1 MIPLANGR
9 WGHSLHPPLLCVLTE
24 FSRTLK
30 KAKCMIHSVSQV
42 NAQESCGRLWR
53 FADCEFD
60 ELSLQLRV
68 KGQAVDLELKPLEV
82 LLQLLLHAGEVVTKE
97 ELLDSVW
104 PGLTVVD
111 GSLATAMSKLRRA
124 LGDENSTVV
133 LTVPRVGYR
142 LAVPVHS
149 KPVGTLN
156 PWAELGLKEGDSVPG
171 REHWSLARQLDV
183 SASSEVWLAQHPKTH
198 ELRVF
203 KFASN
208 LVRLKGLKRE
218 VTVAR
223 FLRESLGERP
233 EFVRVL
239 EWNFD
244 TQPHFLESE
253 YGGPNLAEWAK
264 SQGGLIETPL
274 HTRIRLI
281 ADVANAVAEAHEVGV
296 LHKDLKPANILVT
309 TGANSKWQ
317 IKIADFGSA
326 SLVEPSRLKALGITN
341 LGLTQTGGPQTPSL
355 TGTLIYLAPEV
366 LSGQSPTAPADV
378 YSLGVMLYQVV
389 IGDFRKPLAPGW
401 EAEIEDSLIRQ
412 DIADAACG
420 DPTRRI
426 TSAAELA
433 ERLLNLDR
441 RRRER
446 DAIEEAAKRAQLLE
460 RKRAEAQARRPWVL
474 AALLTLLVGLLVSL
488 SLYRRVAG
496 PSSVVRTVAVLP
508 FQNIGSDHSLDF
520 LQLALPDEVATTLSH
535 TRSISIRPV
544 TSTRKYTDPVL
555 DAQKMGR
562 DMQATTIVTGHFLRA
577 GEQLQITLEAI
588 DVETNRSPWRDTL
601 NVPAQNLIAMQEQIA
616 TQVQVG
622 LASALGA
629 SALTADAATRPTNEE
644 AYDLYLRS
652 AAVPDGPESD
662 KQAIGML
669 ERSVGLD
676 PNYAPAWISLGR
688 RYYTEA
694 RFESQTGDEVMMMR
708 FQVATERALALD
720 PNSIIAGAGLAL
732 RSTEQGQ
739 LAKGYQQAADLVRRR
754 PDSADAHFILSYVL
768 RYAGLS
774 EEAAKHC
781 ETAFSL
787 DPHAQTNLLR
797 SCALVFVARGDY
809 SRAMDYVN
817 LDPSSELS
825 KALTI
830 HILVRQGKEKEAQQ
844 VGPSQLP
851 HWGSYNMLLACV
863 HHQPLSEIVRL
874 SNAVQPS
881 ADPEVNYFAA
891 AHLAYC
897 GQSSA
902 ALQMLKRA
910 ILGNYCSYPALDAD
924 PFFASLRANPE
935 FAGIRSSAIACQ
947 NTFLAQRVPP
957 Q

>member
-1 MIPLANGR
+1 
-9 WGHSLHPPLLCVLTE
+9 
-24 FSRTLK
+24 
-30 KAKCMIHSVSQV
+30 
-42 NAQESCGRLWR
+42 
-53 FADCEFD
+53 
-60 ELSLQLRV
+60 
-68 KGQAVDLELKPLEV
+68 
-82 LLQLLLHAGEVVTKE
+82 
-97 ELLDSVW
+97 
-104 PGLTVVD
+104 VD
-111 GSLATAMSKLRRA
+111 GALATAMSKLRRA

-133 LTVPRVGYR
+133 LTLPRVGYR

-149 KPVGTLN
+149 KPVGAVN

-171 REHWSLARQLDV
+171 REHWRLARRLDV
-183 SASSEVWLAQHPKTH
+183 SASSEVWLAEHPKTH

-203 KFASN
+203 KFATN

-233 EFVRVL
+233 EFVRLL

-244 TQPHFLESE
+244 APPHFLESE

-264 SQGGLIETPL
+264 SQGGLIEAPL
-274 HTRIRLI
+274 QTRILLV
-281 ADVANAVAEAHEVGV
+281 ADIANAVAAAHEVGV
-296 LHKDLKPANILVT
+296 LHKDLKPSNILVT
-309 TGANSKWQ
+309 TGGGGKWQ
-317 IKIADFGSA
+317 IKVADFGSA

-341 LGLTQTGGPQTPSL
+341 LGLTQTGGLPTSSL
-355 TGTLIYLAPEV
+355 TGTLMYLAPEV

-441 RRRER
+441 RRRDR
-446 DAIEEAAKRAQLLE
+446 DAIEEAAKRAQVLE
-460 RKRAEAQARRPWVL
+460 RKRAEARARRPWFL

-535 TRSISIRPV
+535 TRSISIRPF

-588 DVETNRSPWRDTL
+588 DVETNRSLWRNTFNL
-601 NVPAQNLIAMQEQIA
+601 SAQNLIAMQGQIS
-616 TQVQVG
+616 TQAQVG

-629 SALTADAATRPTNEE
+629 SALTADAVTRPTNEE

-652 AAVPDGPESD
+652 AAVPDGPDSD
-662 KQAIGML
+662 KQAIAML
-669 ERSVGLD
+669 EKSVGLD

-694 RFESQTGDEVMMMR
+694 RFESQTGDEVMMER

-754 PDSADAHFILSYVL
+754 PDSAEAHFILSYVL
-768 RYAGLS
+768 RYAGLT
-774 EEAAKHC
+774 EEAAKQC
-781 ETAFSL
+781 DIAFSL
-787 DPHAQTNLLR
+787 DPHTQTNLLR
-797 SCALVFVARGDY
+797 SCAMVFVVRRDY
-809 SRAMDYVN
+809 PRAMEYLNV
-817 LDPSSELS
+817 DPSSELS

-830 HILVRQGKEKEAQQ
+830 DILVRQGKEKEALQ
-844 VGPSQLP
+844 VGASQLP
-851 HWGSYNMLLACV
+851 HWGSYNILLACV
-863 HHQPLSEIVRL
+863 GHEPLPEIVRL

-881 ADPEVNYFAA
+881 ADPELNYFAA
-891 AHLAYC
+891 SHLAYC

-902 ALQMLKRA
+902 ALQMLRRA
-910 ILGNYCSYPALDAD
+910 ILGNYCSYPALDTD
-924 PFFASLRANPE
+924 PLFAALRSKPE
-935 FAGIRSSAIACQ
+935 FTEVRSSAITCQ
-947 NTFLAQRVPP
+947 NNFLAQRVLP

>member
-1 MIPLANGR
+1 M
-9 WGHSLHPPLLCVLTE
+9 LCVLTE

-30 KAKCMIHSVSQV
+30 KAECMVHNSSQV
-42 NAQESCGRLWR
+42 TAQESCGRLWR

-68 KGQAVDLELKPLEV
+68 KGQAVDMELKPLEV

-97 ELLDSVW
+97 ELLESVW

-111 GSLATAMSKLRRA
+111 GSLATAVSKLRRA

-156 PWAELGLKEGDSVPG
+156 PWAKLGFKEGDSVPG
-171 REHWSLARQLDV
+171 REHWRLARRMDV
-183 SASSEVWLAQHPKTH
+183 SASSEVWLAEHPKTH

-203 KFASN
+203 KFASTM
-208 LVRLKGLKRE
+208 VRLKGLKRE

-223 FLRESLGERP
+223 FLRECLGERH
-233 EFVRVL
+233 EFVRLL

-244 TQPHFLESE
+244 TPPHFLESE
-253 YGGPNLAEWAK
+253 YGGPNLAEWAMT
-264 SQGGLIETPL
+264 QGGLAGIPL
-274 HTRIRLI
+274 ETRIRLI
-281 ADVANAVAEAHEVGV
+281 ADVANAVAAAHEVGV

-309 TGANSKWQ
+309 VGANGKLE
-317 IKIADFGSA
+317 IKVADFGSA
-326 SLVEPSRLKALGITN
+326 SLVEPSRLKAMGITN
-341 LGLTQTGGPQTPSL
+341 LGLTQTGGPQTTSL
-355 TGTLIYLAPEV
+355 TGTLMYLPPEV

-401 EAEIEDSLIRQ
+401 EAEIEAPLLRQ

-420 DPTRRI
+420 DPARRI
-426 TSAAELA
+426 ASAAELA
-433 ERLLNLDR
+433 QRLLNLDR
-441 RRRER
+441 RRKERE
-446 DAIEEAAKRAQLLE
+446 ALEEAAKSAQVLE
-460 RKRAEAQARRPWVL
+460 RKRAEARARRPWIL
-474 AALLTLLVGLLVSL
+474 ASSLALLVGLLVSL
-488 SLYRRVAG
+488 SLYRKVAK
-496 PSSVVRTVAVLP
+496 PSAVMRTVAVLP
-508 FQNIGSDHSLDF
+508 FQNGGSDHSLDF

-535 TRSISIRPV
+535 TRSISIRPF

-555 DAQKMGR
+555 DPQKMGR
-562 DMQATTIVTGHFLRA
+562 EMQVTTIVTGHFLKA
-577 GEQLQITLEAI
+577 GEQLQVTLEAI
-588 DVETNRSPWRDTL
+588 DVEKNRSLWRNTL

-616 TQVQVG
+616 NQTQVG
-622 LASALGA
+622 MASALGA
-629 SALTADAATRPTNEE
+629 SALTADVATRPTNEE

-652 AAVPDGPESD
+652 AAVPDGPD
-662 KQAIGML
+662 ADRQAIAML
-669 ERSVGLD
+669 EKSVGLD
-676 PNYAPAWISLGR
+676 PNYAPAWISLAR

-694 RFESQTGDEVMMMR
+694 RYESATGDEVMMSR

-720 PNSIIAGAGLAL
+720 PNSIQASAGLAL
-732 RSTEQGQ
+732 RHTEQGE

-754 PDSADAHFILSYVL
+754 PDSADALFILSYVF

-774 EEAAKHC
+774 EEAGKQC
-781 ETAFSL
+781 DIAFSL
-787 DPHAQTNLLR
+787 DPHTQTNLLR
-797 SCALVFVARGDY
+797 SCAVVFIALGDY
-809 SRAMDYVN
+809 RRATDYLN
-817 LDPSSELS
+817 IDPSSELS

-830 HILVRQGKEKEAQQ
+830 DILVRQGEEKEVLQL
-844 VGPSQLP
+844 GPSQVP

-863 HHQPLSEIVRL
+863 HREPLSEIVNL

-881 ADPEVNYFAA
+881 ADPELNYFAA

-902 ALQMLKRA
+902 ALQMLKRT
-910 ILGNYCSYPALDAD
+910 IQGNYCSYPALDTD
-924 PFFASLRANPE
+924 PLFASLRASPE
-935 FAGIRSSAIACQ
+935 FAEIRSSAIACQ
-947 NTFLAQRVPP
+947 NSFLAQRVRS

>member
-1 MIPLANGR
+1 
-9 WGHSLHPPLLCVLTE
+9 
-24 FSRTLK
+24 
-30 KAKCMIHSVSQV
+30 MIHSVSQII
-42 NAQESCGRLWR
+42 AQESCGRLWR

-68 KGQAVDLELKPLEV
+68 KGQAVDLELKPLEL
-82 LLQLLLHAGEVVTKE
+82 LLQLLMHAGEVVTKE

-111 GSLATAMSKLRRA
+111 GSLSTAMSKLRRA

-133 LTVPRVGYR
+133 LTLPRVGYR

-149 KPVGTLN
+149 KPVGAVN
-156 PWAELGLKEGDSVPG
+156 PWAELGLKEDDSVPG
-171 REHWSLARQLDV
+171 REHWRLARRLDV
-183 SASSEVWLAQHPKTH
+183 SASSEVWLAEHPKTH

-223 FLRESLGERP
+223 FLRESLGARP

-244 TQPHFLESE
+244 IQPHFLESE

-264 SQGGLIETPL
+264 SQGGLLEAPL
-274 HTRIRLI
+274 QTRIRVI
-281 ADVANAVAEAHEVGV
+281 ADVANAVGAAHDVGV

-309 TGANSKWQ
+309 TCAKAKQQ
-317 IKIADFGSA
+317 IKVADFGSA
-326 SLVEPSRLKALGITN
+326 SLIEPSRLKALGITN

-355 TGTLIYLAPEV
+355 TGTLMYLAPEV
-366 LSGQSPTAPADV
+366 LSGQSPTAAADV

-426 TSAAELA
+426 TSATELA

-441 RRRER
+441 RRKQR
-446 DAIEEAAKRAQLLE
+446 DALEEEAARAQALE
-460 RKRAEAQARRPWVL
+460 RKRAEARARRPWVL
-474 AALLTLLVGLLVSL
+474 AAVALLVGLLVSL
-488 SLYRRVAG
+488 SLYRRVAM
-496 PSSVVRTVAVLP
+496 PRPVIRTVAVLP

-535 TRSISIRPV
+535 TRSISIRPF
-544 TSTRKYTDPVL
+544 TSTRKYTEPVL
-555 DAQKMGR
+555 DVQKMGHEV
-562 DMQATTIVTGHFLRA
+562 QVTTIVTGHFLRA
-577 GEQLQITLEAI
+577 REQLQITLEAI
-588 DVETNRSPWRDTL
+588 DVETNHSLWRDTL
-601 NVPAQNLIAMQEQIA
+601 NVPAQNLIAMQEQI
-616 TQVQVG
+616 TNQVQVG

-629 SALTADAATRPTNEE
+629 SALTSDAATRPTNEE
-644 AYDLYLRS
+644 AYDFYLRS
-652 AAVPDGPESD
+652 AAVPDGPDSD
-662 KQAIGML
+662 KQAIEML

-694 RFESQTGDEVMMMR
+694 RFESQTGDEVMMQR

-732 RSTEQGQ
+732 RHTEQGQ
-739 LAKGYQQAADLVRRR
+739 LAEGYQQATDLVHRR

-768 RYAGLS
+768 RYAGLT

-781 ETAFSL
+781 EIAFSL
-787 DPHAQTNLLR
+787 DAHTETNLLR
-797 SCALVFVARGDY
+797 SCAMVFVARGDY
-809 SRAMDYVN
+809 KRAMDYLN
-817 LDPSSELS
+817 LDPISELS
-825 KALTI
+825 KALTL
-830 HILVRQGKEKEAQQ
+830 HILVRQGQDKQALQ
-844 VGPSQLP
+844 VAPSQLP
-851 HWGSYNMLLACV
+851 HWGSYNVLLACV

-874 SNAVQPS
+874 ANAVQPS

-910 ILGNYCSYPALDAD
+910 ILGSYCSYPALDTD

-947 NTFLAQRVPP
+947 NNFLAQRVPP

>member
-1 MIPLANGR
+1 MIALANGH
-9 WGHSLHPPLLCVLTE
+9 WDDSLHHPLLCVLME

-30 KAKCMIHSVSQV
+30 KAKCMIHNGSQV
-42 NAQESCGRLWR
+42 NVQESSGRLWR

-68 KGQAVDLELKPLEV
+68 KGQVVDLELKPLEV
-82 LLQLLLHAGEVVTKE
+82 LLQLLVHAGEVITKD

-149 KPVGTLN
+149 KPLGALN
-156 PWAELGLKEGDSVPG
+156 PWAELGLKDGNSVPG
-171 REHWSLARQLDV
+171 REHWRLARRLEV
-183 SASSEVWLAQHPKTH
+183 SASSEVWLAEHPKTH
-198 ELRVF
+198 EQRVF

-208 LVRLKGLKRE
+208 LARLKGLKRE

-233 EFVRVL
+233 EFVRLL

-244 TQPHFLESE
+244 TPPHFLESE

-264 SQGGLIETPL
+264 SQGGLIQTPL
-274 HTRIRLI
+274 ETRIRLI
-281 ADVANAVAEAHEVGV
+281 ADVAKAVAEAHEVGV
-296 LHKDLKPANILVT
+296 LHKDLKPTNILVT
-309 TGANSKWQ
+309 TGGGGKWQ
-317 IKIADFGSA
+317 IKVADFGSA

-355 TGTLIYLAPEV
+355 TGTLMYLAPEV

-378 YSLGVMLYQVV
+378 YSLGVMLYQIV

-426 TSAAELA
+426 TNAAGLA
-433 ERLLNLDR
+433 ERLLNLDPR
-441 RRRER
+441 RKER
-446 DAIEEAAKRAQLLE
+446 DALEEAARHARIVE
-460 RKRAEAQARRPWVL
+460 RKQAEARARRPWIL
-474 AALLTLLVGLLVSL
+474 AASLALLVGLLVSL
-488 SLYRRVAG
+488 SLYRKVSG
-496 PSSVVRTVAVLP
+496 HSSGMRTVAVLP
-508 FQNIGSDHSLDF
+508 FQNVGSDHSLDF

-535 TRSISIRPV
+535 TRSISIRPF

-562 DMQATTIVTGHFLRA
+562 EMQVTTIVTGNFLRA

-588 DVETNRSPWRDTL
+588 DVETNRSLWRNTFNL
-601 NVPAQNLIAMQEQIA
+601 SAQNLIAMQGQIS
-616 TQVQVG
+616 TQAQVG

-629 SALTADAATRPTNEE
+629 SALTADPVTRPTNEE

-652 AAVPDGPESD
+652 AAVPDGPDSD

-669 ERSVGLD
+669 EKSVGLD

-694 RFESQTGDEVMMMR
+694 RFESQTGDEVMMER

-768 RYAGLS
+768 RYAGLT
-774 EEAAKHC
+774 EEAAKQC
-781 ETAFSL
+781 DIAFSL
-787 DPHAQTNLLR
+787 DPHTQTNLLR
-797 SCALVFVARGDY
+797 SCAMVFVARGDY
-809 SRAMDYVN
+809 PRAMNYLN

-830 HILVRQGKEKEAQQ
+830 HILVRQGKEKEALR

-863 HHQPLSEIVRL
+863 NQEPLSEIVRL

-881 ADPEVNYFAA
+881 ADPELNYFAA
-891 AHLAYC
+891 SHLAYC
-897 GQSSA
+897 GQSTA
-902 ALQMLKRA
+902 ALQMLRRA
-910 ILGNYCSYPALDAD
+910 ILGNYCSYPALDTD
-924 PFFASLRANPE
+924 PFFDGLRSNPE
-935 FAGIRSSAIACQ
+935 FVRIRSSAIACQ
-947 NTFLAQRVPP
+947 NNFLAQRAPP